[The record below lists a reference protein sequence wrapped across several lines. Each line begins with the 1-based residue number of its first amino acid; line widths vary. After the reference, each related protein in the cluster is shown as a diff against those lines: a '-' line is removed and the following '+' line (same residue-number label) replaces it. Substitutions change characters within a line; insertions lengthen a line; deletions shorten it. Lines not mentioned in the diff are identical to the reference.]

1 MKTIKK
7 ILLLTVLITILVCT
21 FSIIANAATY
31 GDLTYEVS
39 GGKVTITDCSTYVT
53 SVTIPSKINGYPVTS
68 IGDFAFKYCTG
79 LTSITIPDSV
89 TSIGAYAFYNCTS
102 LASVTIGNN
111 VTSIGEWAFEDCK
124 SLTSIEIPDSVTS
137 IGANAFENC
146 TSLASVYIT
155 DLAKWCQISFGSYDA
170 NPLYYAKKL
179 YINNVLATDITI
191 PDSVTSI
198 GDFAFYN
205 CTSLK
210 SIEIPDSVTS
220 IGSSAFYNCSA
231 SRYYNGSS
239 IQWSKVSNP
248 SSYSVTC
255 KFDGDYIALNGETDA
270 NAGDEL
276 SYDAHF
282 SSSYNI
288 DYLISTIKYPKTFA
302 IKEITNKDFE
312 DNTIDTEYS
321 DDEFGYVTIISTY
334 SFDGE
339 RTEQYK
345 GYTPYEIV
353 FEVSETCP
361 LGTYTLEFVDETIAL
376 GDGDYTLIIDSVDV
390 FVPDTLTI
398 YGADEIS
405 GETQFTVRGVNTEN
419 VPVVWSVDDENV
431 ATISNDGVVTPITN
445 GTVVITATY
454 TENDTVF
461 ATKTVTVN
469 DCNDCNV
476 TDILIIGDDTVYDG
490 EKYYAKLYPE
500 NLNHKTVTWSVD
512 NTEVATITDDGVL
525 TAVGAGTVKVKAT
538 VNDATA
544 FSKEM
549 TVTIPSINAVID
561 TLSSD
566 VGTWDKEFV
575 PYERNYTITVPKDT
589 TSISLTGSFTGG
601 SLKCN
606 TTTMLN
612 GRARS
617 IDLTDDITI
626 LTLYRSNVTGKNES
640 SYTVTVV
647 RSVTHIT
654 ANVTVVNC
662 KYHFEV
668 DTIALPEGYESAS
681 VVVAVYD
688 ENGTFVT
695 MQTKSVTAD
704 DTTATFDFDVEDVY
718 SYQVM
723 LFDALGNMKP
733 LSTNVK
739 KQI

>member
-1 MKTIKK
+1 M
-7 ILLLTVLITILVCT
+7 
-21 FSIIANAATY
+21 
-31 GDLTYEVS
+31 
-39 GGKVTITDCSTYVT
+39 
-53 SVTIPSKINGYPVTS
+53 
-68 IGDFAFKYCTG
+68 
-79 LTSITIPDSV
+79 
-89 TSIGAYAFYNCTS
+89 
-102 LASVTIGNN
+102 
-111 VTSIGEWAFEDCK
+111 
-124 SLTSIEIPDSVTS
+124 
-137 IGANAFENC
+137 
-146 TSLASVYIT
+146 
-155 DLAKWCQISFGSYDA
+155 
-170 NPLYYAKKL
+170 
-179 YINNVLATDITI
+179 
-191 PDSVTSI
+191 
-198 GDFAFYN
+198 
-205 CTSLK
+205 
-210 SIEIPDSVTS
+210 
-220 IGSSAFYNCSA
+220 
-231 SRYYNGSS
+231 
-239 IQWSKVSNP
+239 
-248 SSYSVTC
+248 
-255 KFDGDYIALNGETDA
+255 
-270 NAGDEL
+270 
-276 SYDAHF
+276 
-282 SSSYNI
+282 
-288 DYLISTIKYPKTFA
+288 
-302 IKEITNKDFE
+302 
-312 DNTIDTEYS
+312 DNTIDTQYS
-321 DDEFGYVTIISTY
+321 DDEFGHVTIISTY

-376 GDGDYTLIIDSVDV
+376 GDGDYTLILDSVDV

-490 EKYYAKLYPE
+490 EKYYAKVYPE

-512 NTEVATITDDGVL
+512 NTEVATITDDGVI

-566 VGTWDKEFV
+566 VGAWDKEFV

-617 IDLTDDITI
+617 IDLTDDITV

-647 RSVTHIT
+647 RSVPHIT
-654 ANVTVVNC
+654 ANVTVVNG

-704 DTTATFDFDVEDVY
+704 NTTATFDFDVEDVY

-723 LFDALGNMKP
+723 FFDALGNMKP